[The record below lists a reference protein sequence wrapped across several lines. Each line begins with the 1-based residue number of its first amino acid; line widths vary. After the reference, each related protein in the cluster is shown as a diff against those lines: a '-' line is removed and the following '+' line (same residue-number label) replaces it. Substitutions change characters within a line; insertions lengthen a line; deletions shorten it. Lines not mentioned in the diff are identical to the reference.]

1 MLSGL
6 IRAEI
11 EMYSVKMTVYRLG
24 TNSLVRDGD
33 VGWNINAVT
42 EDDSSGV
49 SVILV
54 AGRREKQDRGFR
66 GKIKQSSR
74 VCCSS
79 ALQNEY
85 SPACW

>member
-33 VGWNINAVT
+33 VG
-42 EDDSSGV
+42 
-49 SVILV
+49 
-54 AGRREKQDRGFR
+54 
-66 GKIKQSSR
+66 
-74 VCCSS
+74 
-79 ALQNEY
+79 
-85 SPACW
+85 

>member
-33 VGWNINAVT
+33 VRWNINAVT

-54 AGRREKQDRGFR
+54 AGRRENQDRGFR
-66 GKIKQSSR
+66 RKIKQSSH
-74 VCCSS
+74 VCSFG
-79 ALQNEY
+79 LQNEY

>member
-33 VGWNINAVT
+33 AGWNINAVT

-54 AGRREKQDRGFR
+54 AGRRENRDRGF
-66 GKIKQSSR
+66 GG
-74 VCCSS
+74 V
-79 ALQNEY
+79 
-85 SPACW
+85 